1 MERAHRVVARR
12 GLRSVDGG
20 FLVCVCASKTIKQV
34 YEYPTGVNTVHRT
47 LDGSLMVLRAYWE
60 GKDGQVCTIRRVFRR
75 VQ

>member
-1 MERAHRVVARR
+1 M
-12 GLRSVDGG
+12 
-20 FLVCVCASKTIKQV
+20 CASKTIKQV